1 MIKAKFLAC
10 LLIAACAWSGGI
22 DIVVANE
29 AYAQS
34 GPVVRQI
41 RVVGNKRIAPETV
54 KSYLNFNE
62 GEHYDAGRADDG
74 LKALVATG
82 LFEDVK
88 ISQNGGVVTVTIV
101 ENAVINQVAFEGN
114 KDVKSETLAVEV
126 QAKPGA
132 VFSRSGAQ
140 SDVQRILDVYRRSG
154 YYAVQVDAQIIQLD
168 HGRVNLVFAIHE
180 GPETKVLNITF
191 IGNKA
196 FSDSQLRSVITTTQ
210 HNFLSFLKS
219 TDVYD
224 ADRLNL
230 DRELLRRYYLKNGY
244 ADARV
249 VSAVANLDREGKG
262 FYITFTVDE
271 GEMYHFGKVDVESTL
286 PSVDPASVRA
296 DMLTDSGELYNAE
309 DVDKSTEKLTVA
321 VAEQGYAFGQVRPR
335 IDRDPNNR
343 TIGVVYVIE
352 QGPRVYIER
361 INVVG
366 NGRTRDYVIRR
377 ELHLAEGDAYN
388 RLLAEQARQRL
399 QNLGFFKSV
408 KLNREAGSTADR
420 VILTFV
426 VEEQPTGELS
436 IAGGYSSAEGPI
448 AEVSYTER
456 NLMGKGQF
464 LRVKVSGSLEQSRQ
478 AELSFTEP
486 RFLDKNISA
495 GFDIFTKQVDYT
507 TQSGYKDQKTGATLR
522 VGFALTDK
530 VWFQPNY
537 TFVHDEVFDV
547 QDDAS
552 TPIKQLGSY
561 NDGVANI
568 SSVGYTLSYDTRNN
582 HMNPNRGFYIALNQ
596 DVAGVGGDVN
606 YVRSVVEGRAYYP
619 VYEGITLV
627 GRVIGGH
634 IEGWDDQNVRLVDD
648 FYKGGE
654 TIRGFGTA
662 GVGARIRAN
671 DGTDNAVG
679 GKNFYAG
686 TVEMRFPFP
695 FLPDEL
701 GFSGAVFADAGSVWE
716 TDLDPTLLDATK
728 GEHILDGNTLRSSV
742 GASLLWNSPVGPLRA
757 DFAYVLSKADWD
769 DTQWFRFG
777 ATTKF

>member
-1 MIKAKFLAC
+1 MIKARFLAC
-10 LLIAACAWSGGI
+10 MLIAACVWSGGI
-22 DIVVANE
+22 DIIVAND
-29 AYAQS
+29 AYAQT

-54 KSYLNFNE
+54 KSYLNFSE
-62 GEHYDAGRADDG
+62 GERYDAGRADEG

-82 LFEDVK
+82 LFEDVN
-88 ISQNGGVVTVTIV
+88 ISHSGGVVTVTIV

-132 VFSRSGAQ
+132 VFSRAGAQ

-154 YYAVQVDAQIIQLD
+154 YYAVQVDAQIIKLD

-180 GPETKVLNITF
+180 GPETKVLSINF

-271 GEMYHFGKVDVESTL
+271 GEMYRFSKVEVESTL
-286 PSVDPASVRA
+286 PSVDPANVRA
-296 DMLTDSGELYNAE
+296 EMLTEAGEVYNAE
-309 DVDKSTEKLTVA
+309 DVDKTTEKLTVA

-335 IDRDPNNR
+335 IDRDPNGR
-343 TIGVVYVIE
+343 TIGVAYVIE

-377 ELHLAEGDAYN
+377 ELRLSEGDAYN

-408 KLNREAGSTADR
+408 KLNREAGSTPDR
-420 VILTFV
+420 VVLTFL

-495 GFDIFTKQVDYT
+495 GFDIFTKEVDYT
-507 TQSGYKDQKTGATLR
+507 DQSGYKDRKTGATLR
-522 VGFALTDK
+522 VGFALTDRI
-530 VWFQPNY
+530 WFQPNY

-552 TPIKQLGSY
+552 TAIKQLGEY

-568 SSVGYTLSYDTRNN
+568 SSVGYSLSYDTRNN
-582 HMNPNRGFYIALNQ
+582 RMNPNRGIYIALNQ

-619 VYEGITLV
+619 VYDGITLV

-634 IEGWDDQNVRLVDD
+634 IEGWDDDGVRLVDD

-654 TIRGFGTA
+654 TIRGFATA
-662 GVGARIRAN
+662 GVGARIRN
-671 DGTDNAVG
+671 TTDGSDNAIG

-686 TVEMRFPFP
+686 TLEMRFPFP
-695 FLPDEL
+695 FIPDEL
-701 GFSGAVFADAGSVWE
+701 GFSGAVFADAGSVWD
-716 TDLDPTLLDATK
+716 TDLDPALLAAN
-728 GEHILDGNTLRSSV
+728 EELLDGNTLRSSV

-757 DFAYVLSKADWD
+757 DFAYVLSKAAWD